1 MDFNKKVIELEQNLI
16 EDTQK
21 ILRIKS
27 VQEEGKPGM
36 PFGEGVNNA
45 LEAMLKI
52 GSNMGFKTKNLDGY
66 IGYIE
71 WGQGE
76 EIVAALGH
84 LDVVPEGDGWSF
96 PPYGAEIH
104 EGKIY
109 ARGSLDD
116 KGPIMAA
123 LYGMFAL
130 KEAGF
135 EPKKRIRIILGTN
148 EETGSEDV
156 VYYLEKDEKPS
167 IGFTP
172 DADFPI
178 IYAEKGLTVFNIS
191 KKFEGN
197 DSNSISYIKGGQRAN
212 MVPDYCEVG
221 IITND
226 SAELIRKIDS
236 YAKSHN
242 FDFKYEVK
250 EHELILKS
258 IGLSA
263 HGSTPEVGKNAIMQA
278 ILFLN
283 DENICNGE
291 IGEGIRFLAEKIG
304 LETKGESFG
313 VCLQDEVSGFLS
325 FNVGTIEFDKNSMT
339 LSLNLR
345 YPVTNTFD
353 DMMKPFKENLKPS
366 GFEIGDLEHQ
376 EPLYFSKENKLI
388 KILSKVY
395 EEQTGDKAELLA
407 IGGGTYAKE
416 MPNMVAFGPI
426 FPGKPDLDHQPD
438 EYIEVEDLVKITQIY
453 AQAIKELVE
462 N

>member
-1 MDFNKKVIELEQNLI
+1 MELNKKVVELKQYLI

-27 VQEEGKPGM
+27 IREDSKPGM
-36 PFGEGVNNA
+36 PFGEGINNA
-45 LEAMLKI
+45 LETMLNI
-52 GSNMGFKTKNLDGY
+52 GQGMGFKTKNLDGY

-123 LYGMFAL
+123 LYGMYAL
-130 KEAGF
+130 KETGF

-148 EETGSEDV
+148 EETSSADV
-156 VYYLEKDEKPS
+156 DYYLEKDEKPS

-178 IYAEKGLTVFNIS
+178 IYAEKGLTVFNIT
-191 KKFEGN
+191 KNFDAKGN
-197 DSNSISYIKGGQRAN
+197 NSIAYIKGGQRAN

-221 IITND
+221 INTKD
-226 SAELIRKIDS
+226 SAELIRKVDT
-236 YAKSHN
+236 YAKNQN

-250 EHELILKS
+250 DKTLILKS
-258 IGLSA
+258 FGLSA
-263 HGSTPEVGKNAIMQA
+263 HGSTPEVGRNAIMQA

-283 DENICNGE
+283 AESICSGE
-291 IGEGIRFLAEKIG
+291 IGETIKFLAEKIG

-325 FNVGTIEFDKNSMT
+325 FNVGTIDMDKANIT

-345 YPVTNTFD
+345 YPVTKNFE
-353 DMMKPFKENLKPS
+353 DMMNPFKKALKPS
-366 GFEIGDLEHQ
+366 GFEIGDFEHQ
-376 EPLYFSKENKLI
+376 EPLYFSKDHKLI

-395 EEQTGDKAELLA
+395 EEQTGHKAELLA

-416 MPNMVAFGPI
+416 MPNIVAFGPI
-426 FPGKPDLDHQPD
+426 FPGKPDLDHQPN
-438 EYIEVEDLVKITQIY
+438 EYIEVDDLVKITQIY
-453 AQAIKELVE
+453 AQAIKELAE

>member
-1 MDFNKKVIELEQNLI
+1 MELNKKVIDLKQNLI

-21 ILRIKS
+21 ILMVKS
-27 VQEEGKPGM
+27 VQEEAKPGM

-45 LEAMLKI
+45 LLTMLKI
-52 GSNMGFKTKNLDGY
+52 GEGMGFKTKNLDGY

-84 LDVVPEGDGWSF
+84 LDVVPEGDGWSY
-96 PPYGAEIH
+96 PPYSAEIH
-104 EGKIY
+104 DGRIY
-109 ARGSLDD
+109 ARGALDD
-116 KGPIMAA
+116 KGPTMAA
-123 LYGMFAL
+123 LYGLYAL
-130 KEAGF
+130 KEAGY

-148 EETGSEDV
+148 EETGSADV
-156 VYYLEKDEKPS
+156 EYYLKNDEKPS

-178 IYAEKGLTVFNIS
+178 IYAEKGLTVFNVT
-191 KKFEGN
+191 KKLN
-197 DSNSISYIKGGQRAN
+197 AKDNSIVAYIRGGKRAN

-221 IITND
+221 INTSN
-226 SAELIRKIDS
+226 SEELISKIEA
-236 YAKSHN
+236 YGKKKN
-242 FDFKYEVK
+242 FDFTYEVK
-250 EHELILKS
+250 DETVILKS
-258 IGLSA
+258 IGLSG

-283 DENICNGE
+283 DENICSGE
-291 IGEGIRFLAEKIG
+291 IQETFKFLAEKIG

-325 FNVGTIEFDKNSMT
+325 FNVGTIDMDLENIT

-345 YPVTNTFD
+345 YPVTKTLE
-353 DMMKPFKENLKPS
+353 DMMKPFNETLKPS
-366 GFEIGDLEHQ
+366 GFEIDDFEHQ
-376 EPLYFSKENKLI
+376 EPLYFSKDHKLI

-395 EEQTGDKAELLA
+395 EEQTGEKVELLA

-426 FPGKPDLDHQPD
+426 FPGKPDLDHQPN
-438 EYIEVEDLVKITQIY
+438 EYIEIDDLVKMTQIY